1 MMIFNI
7 WEKLVV
13 DSDGFRSSSEQITVG
28 PSQPAPPE
36 NLMTAPL
43 ANQTIAVFGASS
55 GIGLAV
61 ARGAHALGARVIAVG
76 RDRARL
82 AAAVGELPLQLA
94 QADIADEAQVAALL
108 RDVGALDHVVVTAG
122 SVVGPSPIAQLD
134 FDVARDAI
142 ATKLQGS
149 LLVAKHAAARLRAG
163 GSIGFTTG
171 LLGRKIAA
179 NTLVKTVIN
188 AGLEAAVRQLARE
201 LAPLRV
207 YGVSPGPVDT
217 PNWGSLSDE
226 DRRARAAKLAS
237 TLPVGFMATADDTA
251 QAYLFAMQA
260 RALTGTVI
268 DLDSGAMIGA

>member
-1 MMIFNI
+1 MNP
-7 WEKLVV
+7 K
-13 DSDGFRSSSEQITVG
+13 
-28 PSQPAPPE
+28 
-36 NLMTAPL
+36 PL
-43 ANQTIAVFGASS
+43 ANQTVAVFGASS
-55 GIGLAV
+55 GIGLAI
-61 ARGAHALGARVIAVG
+61 ARGAQALGARVVAIG

-82 AAAVGELPLQLA
+82 QSAAGAAGWQHA
-94 QADIADEAQVAALL
+94 ACDIADEAQVAALL
-108 RDVGALDHVVVTAG
+108 RDIGALDHVVVTAG
-122 SVVGPSPIAQLD
+122 SVVGPSPLAALD
-134 FDVARDAI
+134 FDAARDAI

-149 LLVAKHAAARLRAG
+149 LIVAKHAAPRLAQG

-179 NTLVKTVIN
+179 NTVVKTVIN

-217 PNWGSLSDE
+217 PNWGELGDDE
-226 DRRARAAKLAS
+226 RRARAAKFAS
-237 TLPVGFMATADDTA
+237 TLPVGFMASADDTA

>member
-1 MMIFNI
+1 
-7 WEKLVV
+7 
-13 DSDGFRSSSEQITVG
+13 
-28 PSQPAPPE
+28 
-36 NLMTAPL
+36 MTLPL
-43 ANQTIAVFGASS
+43 ANQIIAVFGASS

-82 AAAVGELPLQLA
+82 AAAVGDLPLQLA
-94 QADIADEAQVAALL
+94 QADIADEGQVAALL
-108 RDVGALDHVVVTAG
+108 RDIGALDHVVVTAG
-122 SVVGPSPIAQLD
+122 SVVGASPIASLD
-134 FDVARDAI
+134 FDVAREAI
-142 ATKLQGS
+142 ATKLTGS
-149 LLVAKHAAARLRAG
+149 LLVAKHAAPRLRPG
-163 GSIGFTTG
+163 GSIGFTSG
-171 LLGRKIAA
+171 VLGRKISA
-179 NTLVKTVIN
+179 NTVVKTIIN

-217 PNWGSLSDE
+217 ANWGALSE
-226 DRRARAAKLAS
+226 ADRSARAAKLAA

-268 DLDSGAMIGA
+268 DLDSGAMVAA

>member
-1 MMIFNI
+1 
-7 WEKLVV
+7 
-13 DSDGFRSSSEQITVG
+13 
-28 PSQPAPPE
+28 
-36 NLMTAPL
+36 MTSTSL

-61 ARGAHALGARVIAVG
+61 ARGARALGARVIAIG

-82 AAAVGELPLQLA
+82 AAAAGAHTLEIA
-94 QADIADEAQVAALL
+94 ACDIADEAQVAALL
-108 RDVGALDHVVVTAG
+108 RDIGTLNHVVVTAG
-122 SVVGPSPIAQLD
+122 GVVGASPLTALD
-134 FDVARDAI
+134 FDAARDAI
-142 ATKLQGS
+142 ATKLHGS
-149 LLVAKHAAARLRAG
+149 LLVAKHAAPRLAPG

-171 LLGRKIAA
+171 VLGRKITA
-179 NTLVKTVIN
+179 NTVVKTVIN

-217 PNWGSLSDE
+217 ANWGPLSAD

-237 TLPVGFMATADDTA
+237 TLPVGFMASADDTA

-260 RALTGTVI
+260 RALTGTII
-268 DLDSGAMIGA
+268 DLDSGAQVGG

>member
-1 MMIFNI
+1 
-7 WEKLVV
+7 
-13 DSDGFRSSSEQITVG
+13 
-28 PSQPAPPE
+28 
-36 NLMTAPL
+36 MTAPL

>member
-1 MMIFNI
+1 
-7 WEKLVV
+7 
-13 DSDGFRSSSEQITVG
+13 
-28 PSQPAPPE
+28 
-36 NLMTAPL
+36 
-43 ANQTIAVFGASS
+43 
-55 GIGLAV
+55 
-61 ARGAHALGARVIAVG
+61 
-76 RDRARL
+76 
-82 AAAVGELPLQLA
+82 
-94 QADIADEAQVAALL
+94 VAALL

-122 SVVGPSPIAQLD
+122 NVVGPSPLAALD
-134 FDVARDAI
+134 FDVLRDAV

-149 LLVAKHAAARLRAG
+149 LLVAKHAAPRLAKG

-179 NTLVKTVIN
+179 NTVVKTVIN

-217 PNWGSLSDE
+217 PNWGTLGDAE
-226 DRRARAAKLAS
+226 RRARADKLAS
-237 TLPVGFMATADDTA
+237 SLPVGFMASADDTA

-268 DLDSGAMIGA
+268 DLDSGALIGG

>member
-1 MMIFNI
+1 MI
-7 WEKLVV
+7 
-13 DSDGFRSSSEQITVG
+13 ST
-28 PSQPAPPE
+28 
-36 NLMTAPL
+36 PL
-43 ANQTIAVFGASS
+43 AHQTVAVFGASS

-61 ARGAHALGARVIAVG
+61 ARGAHALGARVIAIG

-82 AAAVGELPLQLA
+82 AAAVGDLPLQLA
-94 QADIADEAQVAALL
+94 EADIADEAQVAALL

-122 SVVGPSPIAQLD
+122 NVVGPSPLATLD
-134 FDVARDAI
+134 FDVLRDAV

-149 LLVAKHAAARLRAG
+149 LLVAKHAAPRLAKG

-179 NTLVKTVIN
+179 NTVVKTVIN

-217 PNWGSLSDE
+217 PNWGALSDAE
-226 DRRARAAKLAS
+226 RRARADKLAS
-237 TLPVGFMATADDTA
+237 SLPVGFMASADDTA

-260 RALTGTVI
+260 HALTGTVV
-268 DLDSGAMIGA
+268 DLDSGALIGG

>member
-1 MMIFNI
+1 M
-7 WEKLVV
+7 
-13 DSDGFRSSSEQITVG
+13 SSQS
-28 PSQPAPPE
+28 
-36 NLMTAPL
+36 L
-43 ANQTIAVFGASS
+43 ANQTVAVFGASS

-61 ARGAHALGARVIAVG
+61 ARHAHALGARVLAIG

-82 AAAVGELPLQLA
+82 QAAAGDAGWQLA
-94 QADIADEAQVAALL
+94 ACDIGDEPQVAALL
-108 RDVGALDHVVVTAG
+108 RDVGPLDHVVVTAG
-122 SVVGPSPIAQLD
+122 GVVGPSPLTALD
-134 FDVARDAI
+134 FDAAREAI

-149 LLVAKHAAARLRAG
+149 LIVAKHAAPRLARG

-179 NTLVKTVIN
+179 NTVVKTVIN

-201 LAPLRV
+201 LAPVRV

-217 PNWGSLSDE
+217 PNWGPMSD
-226 DRRARAAKLAS
+226 DVRRERIARLAA
-237 TLPVGFMATADDTA
+237 TLPVGFMASADDTA

-268 DLDSGAMIGA
+268 DLDGGALVGA

>member
-1 MMIFNI
+1 MA
-7 WEKLVV
+7 
-13 DSDGFRSSSEQITVG
+13 STS
-28 PSQPAPPE
+28 
-36 NLMTAPL
+36 L

-61 ARGAHALGARVIAVG
+61 ARNARAAGARVIAIG

-82 AAAVGELPLQLA
+82 QAALGDDDMQLA
-94 QADIADEAQVAALL
+94 ACDIADESQVAALL
-108 RDVGALDHVVVTAG
+108 SDIGALDHVVVTAG
-122 SVVGPSPIAQLD
+122 GVVMPSPLAALD
-134 FDVARDAI
+134 FDAAREAI

-149 LLVAKHAAARLRAG
+149 LIVAKHAAPRLRRG

-171 LLGRKIAA
+171 VMGRKIAVNA
-179 NTLVKTVIN
+179 VVKTVIN

-217 PNWGSLSDE
+217 PNWGPLGE
-226 DRRARAAKLAS
+226 DARRERVTKLVA
-237 TLPVGFMATADDTA
+237 TLPVGFMASVDDTS

-268 DLDSGAMIGA
+268 DLDSGALVGA